1 MSHVR
6 NGIMGLSLCPMSVRV
21 FSREGMGCMEY
32 PVVVAA
38 LDIGGTKIAGALLR
52 YAKAGQAPE
61 VVYERQIPTDA
72 KRGGGPVLVTVC
84 DMANSLLAEARA
96 RREDVLGIG
105 VSTAGRVDAK
115 TGGIAYA
122 NEIMPGWTGQP
133 VRDRL
138 EESCEVPVSVLND
151 VQAHGLG
158 EARWGAA
165 RGAQTCMMIAAGTG
179 IGGAVI
185 AHGKLVRGNHGF
197 AGEIGHIACSQAV
210 GIPCVCGGSGHLE
223 LVASGSGIEAR
234 YAEAGGE
241 PVDGAEISRR
251 AAADEPLAHHIIM

>member
-1 MSHVR
+1 
-6 NGIMGLSLCPMSVRV
+6 
-21 FSREGMGCMEY
+21 MEY

-158 EARWGAA
+158 
-165 RGAQTCMMIAAGTG
+165 
-179 IGGAVI
+179 
-185 AHGKLVRGNHGF
+185 
-197 AGEIGHIACSQAV
+197 
-210 GIPCVCGGSGHLE
+210 
-223 LVASGSGIEAR
+223 
-234 YAEAGGE
+234 
-241 PVDGAEISRR
+241 
-251 AAADEPLAHHIIM
+251 